1 MLFADPV
8 RRRGSEKK
16 MKIGVKLSFHVWV
29 DQLTEPRHQVNDVAV
44 NKWVKGRNF
53 K

>member
-8 RRRGSEKK
+8 RRRGNEK
-16 MKIGVKLSFHVWV
+16 MKIGVKLSFYVWV
-29 DQLTEPRHQVNDVAV
+29 DQLIGPRHQINDVAV
-44 NKWVKGRNF
+44 IKWIKGRNF